1 MTTKNTKAIKIAI
14 TYEKG
19 GCGKTTTAVNISAIL
34 AERGY
39 KVLLVD
45 LDKQAY
51 ATNYYNCYDEENQP
65 CIFEVMQGAVNSKQ
79 AIISTDFKDLS
90 ILPSCR
96 RFSGIETYLMMK
108 TKRQE
113 YTLKTALEPI
123 ENDFDYIIMDCPP
136 SGERIKENAL
146 TVTDYVIL
154 PIIPDDFAVAGLVQI
169 AQEIVEI
176 KRYTNSHIEVL
187 GVLITQFE
195 RNKNKM
201 EYTQAFKS
209 QNLLP
214 CFDTVIRKNTA
225 LSEAINHHKPINKYK
240 KSCNGCKDYNSLV
253 DEILNKLGGNK

>member
-1 MTTKNTKAIKIAI
+1 MKKAIKMAI

-19 GCGKTTTAVNISAIL
+19 GCGKTTTAVNLSAIL

-39 KVLLVD
+39 KVLLID

-51 ATNYYNCYDEENQP
+51 ATSYYNCYDEETQP
-65 CIFEVMQGAVNSKQ
+65 CIYEVMQGVSTCKQ
-79 AIISTDFKDLS
+79 AIIQTGFKNLS

-96 RFSGIETYLMMK
+96 RFAGIETYLMMM

-113 YTLKTALEPI
+113 YTLKTILEPI

-146 TVTDYVIL
+146 TATDYVIL

-187 GVLITQFE
+187 GVLITQYE

-201 EYTQAFKS
+201 AYTKAFKA
-209 QNLLP
+209 QELLP

-225 LSEAINHHKPINKYK
+225 LSEAINHHKPINKYR
-240 KSCNGCKDYNSLV
+240 KSSNGCIDYQAFT
-253 DEILNKLGGNK
+253 DEVLAKIGGEK

>member
-1 MTTKNTKAIKIAI
+1 MKTAKKIAI

-19 GCGKTTTAVNISAIL
+19 GCGKTTTAVNLSAIL

-39 KVLLVD
+39 KVLLID

-51 ATNYYNCYDEENQP
+51 ATSYYNCYDEETQP
-65 CIFEVMQGAVNSKQ
+65 CIYEVMQGLETCKQ
-79 AIISTDFKDLS
+79 AIIETGFENLF

-96 RFSGIETYLMMK
+96 RFSGIETYLMMM

-113 YTLKTALEPI
+113 YTLKTILEPI

-146 TVTDYVIL
+146 TATDYVIL

-169 AQEIVEI
+169 AQEVVEI
-176 KRYTNSHIEVL
+176 NRFTNPHIEVL
-187 GVLITQFE
+187 GVLITQYE

-201 EYTQAFKS
+201 EYTKAFKN
-209 QNLLP
+209 QKMLP

-225 LSEAINHHKPINKYK
+225 LSEAINHHKPINKYRK
-240 KSCNGCKDYNSLV
+240 TSNGCIDYQAFT
-253 DEILNKLGGNK
+253 DEVIARIGGAK